1 MCSLAAGPSLPAG
14 HTHMGMALPYT
25 EGKEG
30 LANIVSTDQ
39 SELTAVIHSNF
50 VHGSR
55 DYKPSMALTHACM
68 CDQMGREG
76 L

>member
-1 MCSLAAGPSLPAG
+1 MQSSCWPLSAGWS
-14 HTHMGMALPYT
+14 HTHGHGFAIYRRQ
-25 EGKEG
+25 GGSSKHC
-30 LANIVSTDQ
+30 VSTDQ
-39 SELTAVIHSNF
+39 SELTEVIHSNF